1 MGWDEIGVSAVYQL
15 VSTIASKT
23 MWDSQEILG
32 DARLS
37 WELFGL
43 VLVYST
49 QS

>member
-1 MGWDEIGVSAVYQL
+1 MRLEYQL
-15 VSTIASKT
+15 CINLYQLYIASKT
-23 MWDSQEILG
+23 MSDSQEILG